1 MSEIKF
7 ESTPKIK
14 SLIKGQENII
24 ASKQPLINNR
34 PLFLVKQN
42 QENNNEKIEKNII
55 QKEELNTNHSNNTTN
70 ENFSQE
76 KGTPISEPMLIEN
89 KESENILN
97 KENKDKEDIKNN
109 IIKTSSINTNM
120 ILNKANPFVVNN
132 TNTNNNN
139 NINNTNNI
147 NKNNNTNNINNNT
160 SNPNINHHIEN
171 CINNITSPKNNSII
185 NPPNNNYNHINN
197 NVNST
202 NHINALNNNNNNN
215 NNMSQENY
223 GNKRSLRGHSLLPNT
238 HHLLEDAIIK
248 KEFQEPKR
256 KVNLKNDLPP
266 SYGLIGANDPT
277 KSFQKIISIDESDSF
292 IEEENESDFSQEFE
306 EEDDDDDEEY
316 NISNNNINWLNKRK
330 RENKNANCLFNS
342 NNKRK
347 EYDDPI
353 CNELS
358 ELIRKY
364 GFDKVIES
372 IYHQR
377 KGDTYNTN
385 TNSEIKEIPN
395 ENIPE
400 KNDNIFETNNNQD
413 SNDDIVE
420 NNYFDLNKKIK
431 ELLPKSNNDDINL
444 LLIRILSDNF
454 TENQQ
459 KLIDFVSNKKEVS
472 DYENIPQIE
481 LRDADDRF
489 QKRSRSLYHNS
500 NNLDNLGVLKE
511 KRKHTKRPSP
521 PFYYGKHYYKK
532 NGKIYCYVPKAKTV
546 SFNRYTLYCLYRGAK
561 EKCMAKLIVHQN
573 GKDITFV
580 GNHLCKPKMTM
591 EDFNKKY
598 PNIKSTDWTHIQFA
612 FKNQKLIVMNQI

>member
-14 SLIKGQENII
+14 SLEKCQENNAI
-24 ASKQPLINNR
+24 SRQTLINNR

-42 QENNNEKIEKNII
+42 QDNNDKMEKIEKNII
-55 QKEELNTNHSNNTTN
+55 QKEELNTNHSNNTSN

-76 KGTPISEPMLIEN
+76 KGASISEPMFIEN
-89 KESENILN
+89 KESENALI
-97 KENKDKEDIKNN
+97 KEPKETIKNN
-109 IIKTSSINTNM
+109 IENNNRFIKPSITNINTDIIM
-120 ILNKANPFVVNN
+120 NKINPFVVNSA
-132 TNTNNNN
+132 N
-139 NINNTNNI
+139 NINNI
-147 NKNNNTNNINNNT
+147 NHTPNL
-160 SNPNINHHIEN
+160 NINHHIEN
-171 CINNITSPKNNSII
+171 TITSQKNNGLNIQS
-185 NPPNNNYNHINN
+185 YNHINN
-197 NVNST
+197 STNNVN
-202 NHINALNNNNNNN
+202 ILNNNNNNIIP
-215 NNMSQENY
+215 ENFV
-223 GNKRSLRGHSLLPNT
+223 NKRSLRGHSLLSNT

-277 KSFQKIISIDESDSF
+277 KSFQKIINIDESDSF

-316 NISNNNINWLNKRK
+316 NLSNNNINWLNKRK
-330 RENKNANCLFNS
+330 KENRNANSLFN
-342 NNKRK
+342 NINKRK
-347 EYDDPI
+347 EYDNPL

-372 IYHQR
+372 IYHIR
-377 KGDTYNTN
+377 KGDLYD
-385 TNSEIKEIPN
+385 KEINN
-395 ENIPE
+395 ENTIE
-400 KNDNIFETNNNQD
+400 KNTDIIETNNNKE
-413 SNDDIVE
+413 SNDDIIE
-420 NNYFDLNKKIK
+420 NNYQDLNKKIK
-431 ELLPKSNNDDINL
+431 EISSKSNNDDINL

-459 KLIDFVSNKKEVS
+459 KLIEFVSKKNENPDS
-472 DYENIPQIE
+472 DNIPQIE

-489 QKRSRSLYHNS
+489 QKRSRSLYHN
-500 NNLDNLGVLKE
+500 NNNLGVLKE

-591 EDFNKKY
+591 EDFCKKY
-598 PNIKSTDWTHIQFA
+598 PNIKNTDWTHIQFA
-612 FKNQKLIVMNQI
+612 FRNQKLIVMNQI

>member
-14 SLIKGQENII
+14 SLEKCQENNAI
-24 ASKQPLINNR
+24 SRQTLINNR

-42 QENNNEKIEKNII
+42 QDNNDKMEKIEKNII
-55 QKEELNTNHSNNTTN
+55 QKEELNTNHSNNTSN

-76 KGTPISEPMLIEN
+76 KGASISEPMFIEN
-89 KESENILN
+89 KESENALI
-97 KENKDKEDIKNN
+97 KEPKETIKNN
-109 IIKTSSINTNM
+109 IENNNRFIKPSITNINTDIIM
-120 ILNKANPFVVNN
+120 NKINPFVVNSA
-132 TNTNNNN
+132 N
-139 NINNTNNI
+139 NINNI
-147 NKNNNTNNINNNT
+147 NHPPNL
-160 SNPNINHHIEN
+160 NINHHIDN
-171 CINNITSPKNNSII
+171 TITSQKNNGLNIQS
-185 NPPNNNYNHINN
+185 YNHINN
-197 NVNST
+197 STNNVN
-202 NHINALNNNNNNN
+202 ILNNNNNNIIP
-215 NNMSQENY
+215 ENFV
-223 GNKRSLRGHSLLPNT
+223 NKRSLRGHSLLPNT

-277 KSFQKIISIDESDSF
+277 KSFQKIINIDESDSF

-316 NISNNNINWLNKRK
+316 NLSNNNINWLNKRK
-330 RENKNANCLFNS
+330 KENRNANSLFN
-342 NNKRK
+342 NINKRK
-347 EYDDPI
+347 EYDNPL

-372 IYHQR
+372 IYHIR
-377 KGDTYNTN
+377 KGDLYD
-385 TNSEIKEIPN
+385 KEINN
-395 ENIPE
+395 ENTIE
-400 KNDNIFETNNNQD
+400 KNTDIIETNNNKE
-413 SNDDIVE
+413 SNDDIIE
-420 NNYFDLNKKIK
+420 NNYQDLNKKIK
-431 ELLPKSNNDDINL
+431 ELSSKSNNDDINL

-459 KLIDFVSNKKEVS
+459 KLIEFVSKKNENPDS
-472 DYENIPQIE
+472 DNIPQIE

-489 QKRSRSLYHNS
+489 QKRSRSLYHN
-500 NNLDNLGVLKE
+500 NNNLGVLKE

-591 EDFNKKY
+591 EDFCKKY
-598 PNIKSTDWTHIQFA
+598 PNIKNTDWTHIQFA
-612 FKNQKLIVMNQI
+612 FRNQKLIVMNQI

>member
-14 SLIKGQENII
+14 SLEKCQENNTT
-24 ASKQPLINNR
+24 SKQTLINNR

-42 QENNNEKIEKNII
+42 QDNNDKMEKIEKNII
-55 QKEELNTNHSNNTTN
+55 QKEELNTNHSNNTSN

-76 KGTPISEPMLIEN
+76 KGASISEPMFIEN
-89 KESENILN
+89 KESENALI
-97 KENKDKEDIKNN
+97 KEQKEATKNN
-109 IIKTSSINTNM
+109 IENNNRFIKSSITNINTDIIM
-120 ILNKANPFVVNN
+120 NKINPFVVNN
-132 TNTNNNN
+132 SN
-139 NINNTNNI
+139 NINNI
-147 NKNNNTNNINNNT
+147 NHTPNL
-160 SNPNINHHIEN
+160 NINHHIEN
-171 CINNITSPKNNSII
+171 TITPPKNNGLNIQ
-185 NPPNNNYNHINN
+185 NYNHINN
-197 NVNST
+197 ST
-202 NHINALNNNNNNN
+202 NNANIINNNNNNN
-215 NNMSQENY
+215 NNITQENLV
-223 GNKRSLRGHSLLPNT
+223 NKRSLRGHSLLSNT

-277 KSFQKIISIDESDSF
+277 KSFQKIINIDESDSF
-292 IEEENESDFSQEFE
+292 IEEENDESDFSQEFE

-316 NISNNNINWLNKRK
+316 NLSNNNINWLNKRK
-330 RENKNANCLFNS
+330 KENRNANSLFN
-342 NNKRK
+342 NINKRK
-347 EYDDPI
+347 EYDNPL

-358 ELIRKY
+358 DLIRKY
-364 GFDKVIES
+364 GFDKVLES
-372 IYHQR
+372 IYNIR
-377 KGDTYNTN
+377 KGDLYD
-385 TNSEIKEIPN
+385 KEINN
-395 ENIPE
+395 ENTTE
-400 KNDNIFETNNNQD
+400 KNTDIIEQNNNKE
-413 SNDDIVE
+413 SNDDNIE
-420 NNYFDLNKKIK
+420 NNYQDLNKKIK
-431 ELLPKSNNDDINL
+431 ELSSKSNTDDINL

-454 TENQQ
+454 TANQQ
-459 KLIDFVSNKKEVS
+459 KLIEFVSKKNENPDS
-472 DYENIPQIE
+472 DNIPQIE

-489 QKRSRSLYHNS
+489 QKRSRSLYHN
-500 NNLDNLGVLKE
+500 NNNLGVLKE

-591 EDFNKKY
+591 EDFCKKY
-598 PNIKSTDWTHIQFA
+598 PNIKNTDWTHIQFA
-612 FKNQKLIVMNQI
+612 FRNQKLIVMNQI

>member
-14 SLIKGQENII
+14 SLIKSPENII
-24 ASKQPLINNR
+24 TSKQTLINNR

-42 QENNNEKIEKNII
+42 QDNNDKMEKIEKSMI
-55 QKEELNTNHSNNTTN
+55 QKEELNTNHSSN

-76 KGTPISEPMLIEN
+76 KGTPISLPMLIEN
-89 KESENILN
+89 KESENILS
-97 KENKDKEDIKNN
+97 KENKEDIKNN
-109 IIKTSSINTNM
+109 IIKTSINTDM
-120 ILNKANPFVVNN
+120 IMNKTNPFVVKN
-132 TNTNNNN
+132 TNNN
-139 NINNTNNI
+139 NINNI
-147 NKNNNTNNINNNT
+147 NNINNNT
-160 SNPNINHHIEN
+160 FNPNINHHIEN
-171 CINNITSPKNNSII
+171 SNNNITSPKNNNII
-185 NPPNNNYNHINN
+185 NTPNYNYNHINN
-197 NVNST
+197 NINTT
-202 NHINALNNNNNNN
+202 NHANNNI
-215 NNMSQENY
+215 SQENG

-292 IEEENESDFSQEFE
+292 IEEDNESDFSQEFE

-316 NISNNNINWLNKRK
+316 NLSNNNINWLNKRK
-330 RENKNANCLFNS
+330 RENKNANSLFNS
-342 NNKRK
+342 TNKKK
-347 EYDDPI
+347 EYDNPI

-372 IYHQR
+372 IYHIR
-377 KGDTYNTN
+377 KGDIYNN
-385 TNSEIKEIPN
+385 NNEEIKEISN
-395 ENIPE
+395 ENIQE
-400 KNDNIFETNNNQD
+400 KSDNIIETNKNQE
-413 SNDDIVE
+413 SNHDNDIIE
-420 NNYFDLNKKIK
+420 NNYLELNKKIK
-431 ELLPKSNNDDINL
+431 ELLNKSTNDDINL

-459 KLIDFVSNKKEVS
+459 KLIEFVSKKDENP
-472 DYENIPQIE
+472 DIENIPQIE

-500 NNLDNLGVLKE
+500 NNLGVLKE

-521 PFYYGKHYYKK
+521 PFYYGKHYYRK

-591 EDFNKKY
+591 EDFCKKY

>member
-14 SLIKGQENII
+14 SLEKCQENNAI
-24 ASKQPLINNR
+24 SRQTLINNR

-42 QENNNEKIEKNII
+42 QDNNDKMEKIEKNII
-55 QKEELNTNHSNNTTN
+55 QKEELNTNHSNNTSN

-76 KGTPISEPMLIEN
+76 KGASISEPMFIEN
-89 KESENILN
+89 KESENALI
-97 KENKDKEDIKNN
+97 KEPKETIKNN
-109 IIKTSSINTNM
+109 IENNNRFIKPSITNINTDIIM
-120 ILNKANPFVVNN
+120 NKINPFVVNSA
-132 TNTNNNN
+132 N
-139 NINNTNNI
+139 NINNI
-147 NKNNNTNNINNNT
+147 NHPPNL
-160 SNPNINHHIEN
+160 NINHHIDN
-171 CINNITSPKNNSII
+171 TITSQKNNGLNIQS
-185 NPPNNNYNHINN
+185 YNHINN
-197 NVNST
+197 STNNVN
-202 NHINALNNNNNNN
+202 ILNNNNNNIIP
-215 NNMSQENY
+215 ENFV
-223 GNKRSLRGHSLLPNT
+223 NKRSLRGHSLLPNT

-277 KSFQKIISIDESDSF
+277 KSFQKIINIDESDSF

-316 NISNNNINWLNKRK
+316 NLSNNNINWLNKRK
-330 RENKNANCLFNS
+330 KENRNANSLFN
-342 NNKRK
+342 NINKRK
-347 EYDDPI
+347 EYDNPL

-372 IYHQR
+372 IYHIR
-377 KGDTYNTN
+377 KGDLYD
-385 TNSEIKEIPN
+385 KEINN
-395 ENIPE
+395 ENTIE
-400 KNDNIFETNNNQD
+400 KNTDTIETNNNKE
-413 SNDDIVE
+413 SNDDIIE
-420 NNYFDLNKKIK
+420 NNYQDLNKKIK
-431 ELLPKSNNDDINL
+431 ELSSKSNNDDINL

-459 KLIDFVSNKKEVS
+459 KLIEFVSKKNENPDS
-472 DYENIPQIE
+472 DNIPQIE

-489 QKRSRSLYHNS
+489 QKRSRSLYHN
-500 NNLDNLGVLKE
+500 NNNLGVLKE

-591 EDFNKKY
+591 EDFCKKY
-598 PNIKSTDWTHIQFA
+598 PNIKNTDWTHIQFA
-612 FKNQKLIVMNQI
+612 FRNQKLIVMNQI

>member
-14 SLIKGQENII
+14 SLEKSQENNTT
-24 ASKQPLINNR
+24 SKQTLINNR

-42 QENNNEKIEKNII
+42 QDNNDKMEKIEKNII
-55 QKEELNTNHSNNTTN
+55 QKEELNTNHSNNTSN

-76 KGTPISEPMLIEN
+76 KGASISEPMFIEN
-89 KESENILN
+89 KESENALI
-97 KENKDKEDIKNN
+97 KEQKEATKNN
-109 IIKTSSINTNM
+109 IENNNRFIKSSITNINTDIIM
-120 ILNKANPFVVNN
+120 NKINPFVVNN
-132 TNTNNNN
+132 SN
-139 NINNTNNI
+139 NINNI
-147 NKNNNTNNINNNT
+147 NHTPNL
-160 SNPNINHHIEN
+160 NINHHIEN
-171 CINNITSPKNNSII
+171 TITSPKNNGLNIQ
-185 NPPNNNYNHINN
+185 NYNHINN
-197 NVNST
+197 ST
-202 NHINALNNNNNNN
+202 NNANIINNNNNNN
-215 NNMSQENY
+215 NNITQENLV
-223 GNKRSLRGHSLLPNT
+223 NKRSLRGHSLLSNT

-277 KSFQKIISIDESDSF
+277 KSFQKIINIDESDSF
-292 IEEENESDFSQEFE
+292 IEEENDESDFSQEFE

-316 NISNNNINWLNKRK
+316 NLSNNNINWLNKRK
-330 RENKNANCLFNS
+330 KENRNANSLFN
-342 NNKRK
+342 NINKRK
-347 EYDDPI
+347 EYDNPL

-358 ELIRKY
+358 DLIRKY
-364 GFDKVIES
+364 GFDKVLES
-372 IYHQR
+372 IYHIR
-377 KGDTYNTN
+377 KGDLYD
-385 TNSEIKEIPN
+385 KEINN
-395 ENIPE
+395 ENTIE
-400 KNDNIFETNNNQD
+400 KNTDIIEPNNNKE
-413 SNDDIVE
+413 SNDDIIE
-420 NNYFDLNKKIK
+420 NNYQDLNKKIK
-431 ELLPKSNNDDINL
+431 ELSSKSNNDDINL

-459 KLIDFVSNKKEVS
+459 KLIEFVSKKNENPDS
-472 DYENIPQIE
+472 DNIPQIE

-489 QKRSRSLYHNS
+489 QKRSRSLYHN
-500 NNLDNLGVLKE
+500 NNNNLGVLKE

-591 EDFNKKY
+591 EDFCKKY
-598 PNIKSTDWTHIQFA
+598 PNIKNTDWTHIQFA
-612 FKNQKLIVMNQI
+612 FRNQKLIVMNQI

>member
-14 SLIKGQENII
+14 SSEKHKENII
-24 ASKQPLINNR
+24 TSKQASNNNR

-42 QENNNEKIEKNII
+42 QDINDKSEKTEKNIN
-55 QKEELNTNHSNNTTN
+55 QKEELNTNHSINTTN

-76 KGTPISEPMLIEN
+76 KGNSLSEQMIIEN
-89 KESENILN
+89 KECENTG
-97 KENKDKEDIKNN
+97 
-109 IIKTSSINTNM
+109 IIKEHKEEI
-120 ILNKANPFVVNN
+120 
-132 TNTNNNN
+132 
-139 NINNTNNI
+139 
-147 NKNNNTNNINNNT
+147 KNNNTREIINNNISMKSSINNDISMNKINPFIVSNLNNTNMPQNAPNLNHHMENIIHPQKNIYNNNT
-160 SNPNINHHIEN
+160 SNEANNRHVPEN
-171 CINNITSPKNNSII
+171 SA
-185 NPPNNNYNHINN
+185 
-197 NVNST
+197 
-202 NHINALNNNNNNN
+202 NANLNNANNA
-215 NNMSQENY
+215 
-223 GNKRSLRGHSLLPNT
+223 NKRSLRMHSMQSSV

-277 KSFQKIISIDESDSF
+277 KTFQKIINIDESDSF

-306 EEDDDDDEEY
+306 EEDDDDEEY
-316 NISNNNINWLNKRK
+316 NLSNNNINWLNKRK
-330 RENKNANCLFNS
+330 KENRTNNCLFN
-342 NNKRK
+342 NCNKKK

-358 ELIRKY
+358 ELIRKF
-364 GFDKVIES
+364 GFNKVIEN
-372 IYHQR
+372 IYNIR
-377 KGDTYNTN
+377 KG
-385 TNSEIKEIPN
+385 EISDKEIGN
-395 ENIPE
+395 NANMDEDN
-400 KNDNIFETNNNQD
+400 NDIIETNNINKNQEIN
-413 SNDDIVE
+413 NDVQE
-420 NNYFDLNKKIK
+420 NPDQDLNTKLK
-431 ELLPKSNNDDINL
+431 EILSKSNSEDIHL

-459 KLIDFVSNKKEVS
+459 KLIEFVSKQPEGPNPDS
-472 DYENIPQIE
+472 QIPQIE

-489 QKRSRSLYHNS
+489 QKRSRSLCP
-500 NNLDNLGVLKE
+500 NNNLGVLRE
-511 KRKHTKRPSP
+511 KRRHTKRPSP

-591 EDFNKKY
+591 EDFCKKY
-598 PNIKSTDWTHIQFA
+598 PNIKNTDWTHIQFA
-612 FKNQKLIVMNQI
+612 FRNQKLIVMNQI

>member
-14 SLIKGQENII
+14 SLEKCQENNAI
-24 ASKQPLINNR
+24 SRQTLINNR

-42 QENNNEKIEKNII
+42 QDNNDKMEKIEKNII
-55 QKEELNTNHSNNTTN
+55 QKEELNTNHSNNTSN

-76 KGTPISEPMLIEN
+76 KGASISEPMFIEN
-89 KESENILN
+89 KESENALI
-97 KENKDKEDIKNN
+97 KEPKETIKNN
-109 IIKTSSINTNM
+109 IENNNRFIKPSITNINTDIIM
-120 ILNKANPFVVNN
+120 NKINPFVVNSA
-132 TNTNNNN
+132 N
-139 NINNTNNI
+139 NINNI
-147 NKNNNTNNINNNT
+147 NHTPNL
-160 SNPNINHHIEN
+160 NINHHIEN
-171 CINNITSPKNNSII
+171 TITSQKNNGLNIQS
-185 NPPNNNYNHINN
+185 YNHINN
-197 NVNST
+197 STNNVN
-202 NHINALNNNNNNN
+202 ILNNNNNNIIP
-215 NNMSQENY
+215 ENFV
-223 GNKRSLRGHSLLPNT
+223 NKRSLRGHSLLPNT

-277 KSFQKIISIDESDSF
+277 KSFQKIINIDESDSF

-316 NISNNNINWLNKRK
+316 NLSNNNINWLNKRK
-330 RENKNANCLFNS
+330 KENRNANSLFN
-342 NNKRK
+342 NINKRK
-347 EYDDPI
+347 EYDNPL

-372 IYHQR
+372 IYHIR
-377 KGDTYNTN
+377 KGDLYDKDIN
-385 TNSEIKEIPN
+385 N
-395 ENIPE
+395 ENTIE
-400 KNDNIFETNNNQD
+400 KNTDIIETNNNKE
-413 SNDDIVE
+413 SNDDIIE
-420 NNYFDLNKKIK
+420 NNYQELNKKIK
-431 ELLPKSNNDDINL
+431 ELSSKSNNDDINL

-459 KLIDFVSNKKEVS
+459 KLIEFVSKKNENPDS
-472 DYENIPQIE
+472 DNIPQIE

-489 QKRSRSLYHNS
+489 QKRSRSLYHN
-500 NNLDNLGVLKE
+500 NNNLGVLKE

-591 EDFNKKY
+591 EDFCKKY
-598 PNIKSTDWTHIQFA
+598 PNIKNTDWTHIQFA
-612 FKNQKLIVMNQI
+612 FRNQKLIVMNQI

>member
-14 SLIKGQENII
+14 SLEKSQENNTT
-24 ASKQPLINNR
+24 SKQTLINNR

-42 QENNNEKIEKNII
+42 QDNNDKMEKIEKNII
-55 QKEELNTNHSNNTTN
+55 QKEELNTNHSNNTSN

-76 KGTPISEPMLIEN
+76 KGASISEPMFIEN
-89 KESENILN
+89 KESENALI
-97 KENKDKEDIKNN
+97 KEQKEATKNN
-109 IIKTSSINTNM
+109 IENNNRFIKSSITNINTDIIM
-120 ILNKANPFVVNN
+120 NKINPFVVNN
-132 TNTNNNN
+132 SN
-139 NINNTNNI
+139 NINNI
-147 NKNNNTNNINNNT
+147 NHTPNL
-160 SNPNINHHIEN
+160 NINHHIEN
-171 CINNITSPKNNSII
+171 TITSPKNNSL
-185 NPPNNNYNHINN
+185 NTQNYNHINT
-197 NVNST
+197 ST
-202 NHINALNNNNNNN
+202 NNANILNNINNNNNNN
-215 NNMSQENY
+215 ITSENLV
-223 GNKRSLRGHSLLPNT
+223 NKRSLRGHSLLSNT

-277 KSFQKIISIDESDSF
+277 KSFQKIINIDESDSF
-292 IEEENESDFSQEFE
+292 IEEENDESDFSQEFE

-316 NISNNNINWLNKRK
+316 NLSNNNINWLNKRK
-330 RENKNANCLFNS
+330 KENRNANSLFN
-342 NNKRK
+342 NINKRK
-347 EYDDPI
+347 EYDNPL

-358 ELIRKY
+358 DLIRKY
-364 GFDKVIES
+364 GFDKVLES
-372 IYHQR
+372 IYHIR
-377 KGDTYNTN
+377 KGDLYD
-385 TNSEIKEIPN
+385 KEINN
-395 ENIPE
+395 ENTTE
-400 KNDNIFETNNNQD
+400 KNTDIIEPNNNKE
-413 SNDDIVE
+413 SNDDNIDS
-420 NNYFDLNKKIK
+420 NYQDLNKKIK
-431 ELLPKSNNDDINL
+431 ELSSKSNNDDINL

-459 KLIDFVSNKKEVS
+459 KLIEFVSKKNENPDS
-472 DYENIPQIE
+472 DNIPQIE

-489 QKRSRSLYHNS
+489 QKRSRSLYHN
-500 NNLDNLGVLKE
+500 NNNNNLGVLKE

-591 EDFNKKY
+591 EDFCKKY
-598 PNIKSTDWTHIQFA
+598 PNIKNTDWTHIQFA
-612 FKNQKLIVMNQI
+612 FRNQKLIVMNQI